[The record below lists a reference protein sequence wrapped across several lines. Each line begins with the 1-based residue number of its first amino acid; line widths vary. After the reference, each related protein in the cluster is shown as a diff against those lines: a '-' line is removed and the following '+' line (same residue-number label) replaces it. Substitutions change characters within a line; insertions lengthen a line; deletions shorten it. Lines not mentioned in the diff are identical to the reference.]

1 MRTLERAIRLALDT
15 KIVPATNTVYASA
28 KYESNEIFN
37 KEGDEKWKR
46 THFEASIES
55 QIATLSP
62 NGNQDTA
69 RLTRVS
75 ECTPTVSQSFPA
87 PQPKPEYVYWI
98 NNELDKW

>member
-75 ECTPTVSQSFPA
+75 ECASTVSQSFPA

>member
-15 KIVPATNTVYASA
+15 KIVPATNTLYASA

-62 NGNQDTA
+62 NSDQDTA
-69 RLTRVS
+69 RLTRLS
-75 ECTPTVSQSFPA
+75 ECSPIVSQKPPA
-87 PQPKPEYVYWI
+87 LQPKPEYVYWI